1 MTDPEVV
8 RTVSLT
14 VHVPDEVTVRPGA
27 VLRARVEE
35 SSIADR
41 APDVVARAE
50 KPVAALPADHRLK
63 LDIEVPERLIEQ
75 SSSYTVFCHLDT
87 TGSGE
92 VEAGD
97 ALTTQSVPVLTHSAP
112 DRAAVDLRAV

>member
-1 MTDPEVV
+1 MTDPPAV

-14 VHVPDEVTVRPGA
+14 VHVPADVAVGEGA

-35 SSIADR
+35 SSVADR
-41 APDVVARAE
+41 APDVIARAE
-50 KPVAALPADHRLK
+50 KQVATLPADRRVH
-63 LDIEVPERLIEQ
+63 LDIEVPEGLIEQ

-92 VEAGD
+92 VSAGD
-97 ALTTQSVPVLTHSAP
+97 ALTTQVVPVLTHSAP